1 MKKQISLIVVVLFM
15 VGLVGCSGVQV
26 TTTQTVEKKIV
37 KLAKVAAVLFA
48 ANNKE
53 EVAAVLPYVKTALGA
68 AKNGKLG
75 QGDIM
80 NLITDLSSVT
90 GNEDVKTALSLL
102 AVEVSGIEITA
113 DGTPNAEVVE
123 ALEAI
128 VAGLEAGAA

>member
-1 MKKQISLIVVVLFM
+1 M
-15 VGLVGCSGVQV
+15 
-26 TTTQTVEKKIV
+26 
-37 KLAKVAAVLFA
+37 LFA

-53 EVAAVLPYVKTALGA
+53 EVAAVLPYVKTALEA

>member
-53 EVAAVLPYVKTALGA
+53 EVAAVLPYIKAALDA
-68 AKNGKLG
+68 AKDGKLG

>member
-1 MKKQISLIVVVLFM
+1 MKKQISLLIMVLF
-15 VGLVGCSGVQV
+15 VAGLVGCSGVQV

-37 KLAKVAAVLFA
+37 KLAKIAAVLFA

-53 EVAAVLPYVKTALGA
+53 EVAAVLPYVKTALEA